1 MATLLFQKVF
11 SGAVDNTSVGVF
23 ERGKKKYKS
32 IIGDS
37 KKGTERLEFSRQ
49 IFKDEKI

>member
-23 ERGKKKYKS
+23 EREKKKIQINYW
-32 IIGDS
+32 GLE
-37 KKGTERLEFSRQ
+37 ERHRKIR
-49 IFKDEKI
+49 IF